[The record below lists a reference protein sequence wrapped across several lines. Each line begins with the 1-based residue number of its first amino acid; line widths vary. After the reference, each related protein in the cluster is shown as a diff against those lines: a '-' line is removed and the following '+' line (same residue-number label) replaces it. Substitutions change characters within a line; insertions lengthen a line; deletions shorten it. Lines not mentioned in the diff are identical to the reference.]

1 VSVCV
6 CVCLVCV
13 CERPSVRVRV
23 RLRVRLRLR
32 VRVRVWLCMPHAE
45 TILYVFLFQYL
56 WGLPM
61 LSERK
66 KKRRI
71 SPLI

>member
-1 VSVCV
+1 
-6 CVCLVCV
+6 
-13 CERPSVRVRV
+13 
-23 RLRVRLRLR
+23 
-32 VRVRVWLCMPHAE
+32 MPHAE